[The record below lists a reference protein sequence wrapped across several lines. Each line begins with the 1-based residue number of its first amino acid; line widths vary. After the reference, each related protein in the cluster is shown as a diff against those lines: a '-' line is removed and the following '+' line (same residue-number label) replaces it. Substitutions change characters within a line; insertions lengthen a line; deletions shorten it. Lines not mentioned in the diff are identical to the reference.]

1 MSDGGE
7 KKPAR
12 GAILKT
18 ALGTAGGALAG
29 YLFYLLV
36 GCTAGG
42 G

>member
-1 MSDGGE
+1 MS
-7 KKPAR
+7 KKHSHR
-12 GAILKT
+12 TGRRSILKT